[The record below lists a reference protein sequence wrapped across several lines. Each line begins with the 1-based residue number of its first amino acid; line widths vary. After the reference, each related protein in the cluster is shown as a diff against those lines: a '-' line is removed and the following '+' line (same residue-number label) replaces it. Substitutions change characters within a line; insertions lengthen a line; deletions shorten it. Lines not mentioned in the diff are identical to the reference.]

1 MGLLKFDKLPFN
13 TLVGADTKTFRQ
25 VMQGTV
31 IDKEYRGKFRLTKFC
46 RSILQLFY
54 RKNTKCYERMEKKP
68 IKEPVFIIGHWR
80 SGTTFVHNVIS
91 CDPQF
96 GYCTTYQT
104 VFPHLMLYASR
115 FFKWCASVLMPS
127 TRPTDSLELSVEQP
141 QEEEF
146 ALANMTHMSFYH
158 FWLFPRRFAEWREK
172 ALLLQSASR
181 EEYDEFCQT
190 TRKMISISLH
200 CQQKERFL
208 SKNPPHTARV
218 KALLETYPDAKFIH
232 IVRNP
237 YTVFESTRNFF
248 TNTIRPLQLQ
258 NISPEELEQ
267 EILTTYTALH
277 NKYEAEKG
285 LIPEGNLIEIRFEDF
300 EADPMGV
307 TEQIYSKLKLGSFD
321 EAKQYMGRY
330 VNSKRGFRKNKYD
343 YDSRTIDLVNSHWG
357 YAVEQWNYEKL

>member
-1 MGLLKFDKLPFN
+1 MGLFTFEKLPIN
-13 TLVGADTKTFRQ
+13 TLVGADRRTFDKLVSENPIDPEYKTKLR
-25 VMQGTV
+25 V
-31 IDKEYRGKFRLTKFC
+31 TKIC
-46 RSILQLFY
+46 RSILGLFY
-54 RKNTKCYERMEKKP
+54 RKNAKCYDKLEKRP
-68 IKEPVFIIGHWR
+68 IKSPVFIIGHWR

-91 CDPQF
+91 CDPRF

-104 VFPHLMLYASR
+104 VFPNLMLYASR
-115 FFKWCASVLMPS
+115 FFKWCASVVMPS

-146 ALANMTHMSFYH
+146 ALANMTPMSFYN
-158 FWLFPRRFAEWREK
+158 FWIFPKGFAKWREK
-172 ALLLQSASR
+172 TLLLENISQQ
-181 EEYDEFCQT
+181 EYDEFCQT
-190 TRKMISISLH
+190 TRKMITISLH

-258 NISPEELEQ
+258 HIDEEELER
-267 EILTTYTALH
+267 EILTTYTAMH

-285 LIPEGNLIEIRFEDF
+285 LILEGNLVEIRFEDF
-300 EADPMGV
+300 ESDPIGV
-307 TEQIYSKLKLGSFD
+307 TELIYERLNLGSFD
-321 EAKQYMGRY
+321 EAKRHMGKY
-330 VNSKRGFRKNKYD
+330 VSSKRGFRKNKYD
-343 YDSRTIDLVNSHWG
+343 YSQRTIDLVNDHWG
-357 YAVEQWNYEKL
+357 YAINHWNYEKL